1 MSEPTVR
8 VCLIALL
15 FSKENAQGYVYC
27 IYIYENIYIF
37 MYIFGNDE
45 NRVIDN
51 HPPPP
56 LPLPIPDGSP
66 ELTLCY
72 KAINPY
78 FLILSGV

>member
-1 MSEPTVR
+1 
-8 VCLIALL
+8 
-15 FSKENAQGYVYC
+15 
-27 IYIYENIYIF
+27 

-66 ELTLCY
+66 EVTLCY